1 MSAEAFRLDGRTA
14 IVTGGGS
21 GIGQAIVLRLAAA
34 GASVVCADIVPELA
48 EETVEAVRR
57 EGGTAR
63 AAVVDVSKQDQVEE
77 LVASVPELDVMCN
90 NAGIINHFLVVDVT
104 EAELDRIFAV
114 NLKGVLFGCQ
124 AAARSMMQRGRGS
137 IINMTSGAVD
147 TPAPTILCYAMA
159 KAAVAQLT
167 KTLAVEMA
175 PHGVRVNAVAP
186 GPVDTR
192 IVNYNYTDAEGRV
205 DEERHNQ
212 YLARMRKMVPLGI
225 MGEPDDMAYATLYLA
240 SDAARFMTGQTLHP
254 NGGIA
259 MPW

>member
-1 MSAEAFRLDGRTA
+1 MSTDAFRLDGRTA

-21 GIGQAIVLRLAAA
+21 GIGQAIAVRLAEA
-34 GASVVCADIVPELA
+34 GATVTCADIVAELA
-48 EETVEAVRR
+48 EETVEKIRSN
-57 EGGTAR
+57 GGSAE
-63 AAVVDVSKQDQVEE
+63 AAIVDVSQQDQVEA
-77 LVASVPELDVMCN
+77 LVASVGELDIMCN
-90 NAGIINHFLVVDVT
+90 NAGIINHFLVLDVT
-104 EAELDRIFAV
+104 EAELDRIFGV

-124 AAARSMMQRGRGS
+124 AAARSMMQRGGGS
-137 IINMTSGAVD
+137 IVNMSSGAVD

-159 KAAVAQLT
+159 KAAVSQLT

-175 PHGVRVNAVAP
+175 PHGVRVNAIAP

-192 IVNYNYTDAEGRV
+192 IVNYNYTDGEGRV
-205 DEERHNQ
+205 DEKRHRE
-212 YLARMRKMVPLGI
+212 YLDRMRKMVPMGI
-225 MGEPDDMAYATLYLA
+225 MGEPDDMAYAALYLA